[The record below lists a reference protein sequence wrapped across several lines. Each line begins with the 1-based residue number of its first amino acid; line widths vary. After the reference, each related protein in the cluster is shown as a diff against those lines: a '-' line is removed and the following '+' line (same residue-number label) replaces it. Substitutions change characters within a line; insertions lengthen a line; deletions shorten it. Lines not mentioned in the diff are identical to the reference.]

1 MQRITPRLVRPG
13 PTGPRSWTK
22 ASTAVQ
28 LRARATNAGPVAPAG
43 PGRLSM
49 SHTPN
54 ISLINKIHEAWARA
68 NGYRPQAASI
78 KRAGGPAGIKH
89 QASKEKLDKS
99 SGLGYCRITE
109 DSKKRAPKRS
119 PTGPLS
125 PSPARL
131 SAMTQFEKSG
141 RSCESSS
148 GHKGLKQ
155 IRDKSCKHQAPSYK
169 PQA

>member
-1 MQRITPRLVRPG
+1 MQRITQHLVWPG
-13 PTGPRSWTK
+13 PIGPRSSTR
-22 ASTAVQ
+22 ASTAAP
-28 LRARATNAGPVAPAG
+28 LSHRAINAAAVDAAG
-43 PGRLSM
+43 LERLSM

-54 ISLINKIHEAWARA
+54 TNLIHELHEAWARA
-68 NGYRPQAASI
+68 NGYRPQAPSL
-78 KRAGGPAGIKH
+78 KRAGGPSGIKH
-89 QASKEKLDKS
+89 QASKKKLDKS

-119 PTGPLS
+119 PSGPLS
-125 PSPARL
+125 PSPTRL

-155 IRDKSCKHQAPSYK
+155 IRDKRHKHQAPSYK
-169 PQA
+169 PHA

>member
-1 MQRITPRLVRPG
+1 M
-13 PTGPRSWTK
+13 WTR
-22 ASTAVQ
+22 AATAQ
-28 LRARATNAGPVAPAG
+28 HPDRATNAVTVDAAG
-43 PGRLSM
+43 PGRLNM
-49 SHTPN
+49 SHTRN
-54 ISLINKIHEAWARA
+54 TKLIHELHEAWARA

-155 IRDKSCKHQAPSYK
+155 IRDKRHKHQAPSYK